1 MSPLQEFLE
10 LATAIKPENR
20 YRTVYDTDFSVLLP
34 GKEEIDADLL
44 ETYSRIHFAGHSVVD
59 LGCNFGFFSFQARRL
74 GAVRVVGVDRQG
86 QVLRGCELLSQ
97 HYGIDHVSFECHD
110 IEDPACTM
118 SGCSFDIA
126 MMVEFF
132 GKSFVTENRV
142 ASNLAF
148 LERLSQ
154 RELIVSLQKIYWIRK
169 DLGTTA
175 KRLREIYPAKYITD
189 GDFLLLDFV
198 RDYFAPRWRME
209 LLSPVTDGYE
219 KPRKFLR
226 FVPA

>member
-1 MSPLQEFLE
+1 MPPLQDFLD
-10 LATAIKPENR
+10 LATVIKPENR

-34 GKEEIDADLL
+34 GKEKIDADILAD
-44 ETYSRIHFAGHSVVD
+44 YSRINFAGRSVVD
-59 LGCNFGFFSFQARRL
+59 IGCNFGFFSFQAKRL
-74 GAVRVVGVDRQG
+74 GAVKVVGVDRQG
-86 QVLRGCELLSQ
+86 QVLKGCELLRQ
-97 HYGIDHVSFECHD
+97 HFGIDNVSFECHD

-118 SGCSFDIA
+118 SEGSFDIA
-126 MMVEFF
+126 MMVELF
-132 GKSFVTENRV
+132 GKSFVTEDRI

-148 LERLSQ
+148 LERLSH
-154 RELIVSLQKIYWIRK
+154 RELILSLQKIYWIRK
-169 DLGTTA
+169 ELGTTA
-175 KRLREIYPAKYITD
+175 KQLREIYPAQYVTD

-209 LLSPVTDGYE
+209 SLSPMTDGYE